1 MKDKIYVIE
10 EELYYDDEVKTQF
23 ERFQTFGEPKIFH
36 GYSTTEYKFNL

>member
-23 ERFQTFGEPKIFH
+23 ERFQTFGEPKNIPWVL
-36 GYSTTEYKFNL
+36 YYRIQI